1 MVSWRLATGADAP
14 ALRDIERE
22 ANLVGLAH
30 VFPAAEFP
38 FPDDDVEARWAAT
51 LADPGVTVELG
62 VDPQPL
68 AFSAW
73 DAEGRLRH
81 LAVVPAYW
89 GTGLARAGVDRAVTA
104 IRAAGRTPRL
114 WVLEANDR
122 ARGLYEHLGW
132 SPTGREQRSEWPPHP
147 MELEL
152 ELRESPRGR

>member
-1 MVSWRLATGADAP
+1 MTRWRPAVAGDAA
-14 ALRDIERE
+14 ALRDVERE

-30 VFPAAEFP
+30 VFPVAEFP
-38 FPDDDVEARWAAT
+38 FPDHDVEARWAAT
-51 LADPGVTVELG
+51 LADPSVTVELG
-62 VDPQPL
+62 VDPEPV

-89 GTGLARAGVDRAVTA
+89 GTGLARAGVDRAVTSV
-104 IRAAGRTPRL
+104 RAAGRTPRL
-114 WVLEANDR
+114 WVLVANNR

-132 SPTGREQRSEWPPHP
+132 TPTDREQRSEWPPYP

-152 ELRESPRGR
+152 VLTESPRGQ